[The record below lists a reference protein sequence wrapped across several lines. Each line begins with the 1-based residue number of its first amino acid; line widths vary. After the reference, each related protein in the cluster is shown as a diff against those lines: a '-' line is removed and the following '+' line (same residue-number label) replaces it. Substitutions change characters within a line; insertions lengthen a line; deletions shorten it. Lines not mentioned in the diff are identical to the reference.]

1 MGKNR
6 LTMYFS
12 NSATA
17 EQDYEL
23 ISTEYKMK
31 KMKIHR
37 SHDKKKITKLKH
49 KKDTDKGFIKRERTD
64 KKNGVISMKT
74 FLSQYLGISGEAL
87 NQLSCCTHRE
97 LDMMGFEE
105 VKRVPFEVVKGSSEF
120 FWVIDSHGEKLPYQN
135 PLEKLNIFEDE
146 NGKQIPYHNFASEK
160 IDPYDFEAEYEDV
173 IYFEEDED
181 ELISNQCKKKR
192 KKRR

>member
-17 EQDYEL
+17 EQDYES
-23 ISTEYKMK
+23 ISMEYKIN
-31 KMKIHR
+31 KMKLHR
-37 SHDKKKITKLKH
+37 KQDKKKVTKWER
-49 KKDTDKGFIKRERTD
+49 KKNIDRNFAKRERTD
-64 KKNGVISMKT
+64 KKHGVINMRT

-87 NQLSCCTHRE
+87 NQLSYCTHKE

-120 FWVIDSHGEKLPYQN
+120 FWVVDSHGEKLPYQN
-135 PLEKLNIFEDE
+135 PLEKLNTFADGD
-146 NGKQIPYHNFASEK
+146 GKQIPYHNLASEK
-160 IDPYDFEAEYEDV
+160 IEVYDFEAEYEDV
-173 IYFEEDED
+173 IYYEDDEE
-181 ELISNQCKKKR
+181 ELVCNQCNKKR
-192 KKRR
+192 KRRK